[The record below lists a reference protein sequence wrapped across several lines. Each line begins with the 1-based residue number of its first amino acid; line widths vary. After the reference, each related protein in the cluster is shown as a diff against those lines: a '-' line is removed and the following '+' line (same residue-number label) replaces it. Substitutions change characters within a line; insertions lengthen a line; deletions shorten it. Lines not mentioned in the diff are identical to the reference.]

1 VPEPS
6 RRSKRVAEIVR
17 DHVARFLVT
26 QASDARLSQVVITD
40 ARISDDLS
48 VVHLAF
54 RMLNGSLSGEEE
66 NKTLH
71 QLQRITG
78 RLRNMIG
85 PELQLR
91 RVPEIRFAVDRGYD
105 AQQRV
110 EQILAEI
117 RSESK

>member
-1 VPEPS
+1 MPEPS
-6 RRSKRVAEIVR
+6 RRSKRVADVVR
-17 DHVARFLVT
+17 DYVARFLVT

-40 ARISDDLS
+40 ARISDDLG

-54 RMLNGSLSGEEE
+54 RLLNGALTSDEE

-71 QLQRITG
+71 QLQLITG
-78 RLRNMIG
+78 RLRKLIG
-85 PELQLR
+85 PELRLR
-91 RVPEIRFAVDRGYD
+91 RVPEIRFVVDKGYD

-117 RSESK
+117 HSETK

>member
-1 VPEPS
+1 MTEPS
-6 RRSKRVAEIVR
+6 RRSKRVADIVR

-26 QASDARLSQVVITD
+26 QASDARLSQVVITE
-40 ARISDDLS
+40 ARISDDLG

-54 RMLNGSLSGEEE
+54 RLLNGPLTSDDE

-71 QLQRITG
+71 QLQLITG
-78 RLRNMIG
+78 RLRKMIG
-85 PELQLR
+85 PELRLR
-91 RVPEIRFAVDRGYD
+91 RVPEIRFVVDKGYD
-105 AQQRV
+105 ARQRV